1 MTILDYQTTI
11 DAAEDYLLT
20 LCDSIYSAKDFA
32 KVEQKIS
39 DASKVRLGL
48 KALNLTEDELS
59 AQSKEQI
66 IVGLNAL
73 CNVYSQQT
81 IPQINI

>member
-20 LCDSIYSAKDFA
+20 LCDSIYSTKDFA